1 MHVVERLGD
10 CAVLEKHD
18 AVGDP
23 HRHDFRER
31 RSAQQRLARLAGAGE
46 NAERAGAVTEI
57 GKQAAGPVGCVV
69 GITAVDEIA
78 RDVRTQALRQRMM
91 VGIVSGVEVCNS
103 NLGRNLRAPECGDGV
118 IEL

>member
-1 MHVVERLGD
+1 
-10 CAVLEKHD
+10 
-18 AVGDP
+18 
-23 HRHDFRER
+23 
-31 RSAQQRLARLAGAGE
+31 
-46 NAERAGAVTEI
+46 VTEI

-91 VGIVSGVEVCNS
+91 VGIVPGVEVRNS
-103 NLGRNLRAPECGDGV
+103 NLGHNLWPADCGDGV